1 MVWINTW
8 VDPPKE
14 REAAQALADL
24 GADVIAR
31 ESDSTEPDKLAQEL
45 GLYSIGY
52 NAYVPDAGP
61 DALLTAP
68 IWDWG
73 ISSTR
78 KRWRTL

>member
-52 NAYVPDAGP
+52 NAYVLDA
-61 DALLTAP
+61 AP
-68 IWDWG
+68 TLSSPHLSG
-73 ISSTR
+73 TGASSTR
-78 KRWRTL
+78 RRWRTL